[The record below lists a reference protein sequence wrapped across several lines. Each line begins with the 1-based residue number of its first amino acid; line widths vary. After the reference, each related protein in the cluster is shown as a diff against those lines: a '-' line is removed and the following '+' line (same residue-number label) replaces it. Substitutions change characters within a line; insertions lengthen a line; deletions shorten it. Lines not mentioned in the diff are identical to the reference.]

1 MVTLYGIP
9 NCDTVKKARTWLA
22 EHQIDY
28 HFYDYKK
35 QGIDAEKLA
44 IWCQQWGWE
53 NVLNRKGLTYKKLD
67 DATKSIINN
76 EAAAIDYMLKATS
89 SIKWQY
95 KKGTLTWQRELSKSK
110 IRLPSAR

>member
-44 IWCQQWGWE
+44 IWCRQWGWE
-53 NVLNRKGLTYKKLD
+53 NVLNRKGLTYKKLE
-67 DATKSIINN
+67 N
-76 EAAAIDYMLKATS
+76 EATAINYMLKATS
-89 SIKWQY
+89 SIKRPILETANGLLLGFVVDEYEQAF
-95 KKGTLTWQRELSKSK
+95 L
-110 IRLPSAR
+110 

>member
-89 SIKWQY
+89 SIKRPIVETD
-95 KKGTLTWQRELSKSK
+95 KGLLLGFVLAEYEKSF
-110 IRLPSAR
+110 L

>member
-1 MVTLYGIP
+1 MVTLYGIS

-53 NVLNRKGLTYKKLD
+53 NVLNKKGLTYKKLD
-67 DATKSIINN
+67 DAAKSQIENETTAIN
-76 EAAAIDYMLKATS
+76 YMLKATS
-89 SIKWQY
+89 SIKRPILETANGLLLGFVVDEYEQAF
-95 KKGTLTWQRELSKSK
+95 L
-110 IRLPSAR
+110 

>member
-89 SIKWQY
+89 SIKRPILETANGLLLGFVVDEYEQAF
-95 KKGTLTWQRELSKSK
+95 L
-110 IRLPSAR
+110 